1 MTENNSLFVALD
13 NELQKLISTTK
24 PAYRRRLA
32 NKLSKAIRAD
42 QQKRI
47 RSQKNVD
54 GTAYEPRRRRVLR
67 SQKGIKFL
75 YQGDVRT
82 LKNWRVTRGRRGRM
96 ITGFD
101 GERNAVR
108 SFYRSNIER
117 YLEINHSEVKKTSNR
132 RDPMFRRLRTARF
145 LKSSASSAAAVVGFQ
160 GRAAAIARQHQYGLE
175 GSINA
180 LAETKYPQRQ
190 LLGITPHERL
200 QLIELIYHDLVSE
213 L

>member
-1 MTENNSLFVALD
+1 
-13 NELQKLISTTK
+13 
-24 PAYRRRLA
+24 
-32 NKLSKAIRAD
+32 
-42 QQKRI
+42 
-47 RSQKNVD
+47 
-54 GTAYEPRRRRVLR
+54 
-67 SQKGIKFL
+67 
-75 YQGDVRT
+75 
-82 LKNWRVTRGRRGRM
+82 
-96 ITGFD
+96 
-101 GERNAVR
+101 
-108 SFYRSNIER
+108 FYRSNIER